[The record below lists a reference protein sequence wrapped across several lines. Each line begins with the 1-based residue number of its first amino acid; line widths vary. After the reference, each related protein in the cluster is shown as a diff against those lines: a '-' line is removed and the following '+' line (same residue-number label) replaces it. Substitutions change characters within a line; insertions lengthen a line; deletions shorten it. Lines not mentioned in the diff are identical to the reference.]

1 MTIMASLAAWELEVI
16 GERTR
21 DALSHKKARM
31 EFVGNC
37 PYGFHLCADGKTL
50 EPDPNEQRVRKTITR
65 LREQGRSLRQ
75 IAAYLNKERRY
86 TRSGSP
92 WMHCYVARILKA
104 A

>member
-1 MTIMASLAAWELEVI
+1 
-16 GERTR
+16 
-21 DALSHKKARM
+21 M

-37 PYGFHLCADGKTL
+37 PYGLRLRADGKTL
-50 EPDPNEQRVRKTITR
+50 EPDPVEQRVRRTITR

-75 IAAYLNKERRY
+75 IAACRNKERRY

-92 WMHCYVARILKA
+92 RMYCYMARILKA